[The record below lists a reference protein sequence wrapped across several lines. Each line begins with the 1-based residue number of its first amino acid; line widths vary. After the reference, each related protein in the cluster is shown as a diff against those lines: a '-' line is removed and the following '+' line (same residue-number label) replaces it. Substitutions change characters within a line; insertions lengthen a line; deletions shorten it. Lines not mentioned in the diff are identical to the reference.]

1 MANNVNNYM
10 RVDCISPEGQKV
22 WDSFVERIDALPDR
36 GHLTGLFYEADEEG
50 YWVDAEGERVGM
62 DAGEAVGAKWAFAD
76 DIDTDYMNIES
87 AWSPVLP
94 LAEHIAKEIGKVD
107 PSFRMV
113 MTYEDEMP
121 NFVGVATFNAEG
133 MDTDNDIDWDEIK
146 ELVINQ
152 HEEIA
157 ERWDAEEED
166 WHEGQEE
173 EGEEMMSEVIWET
186 TSDWQCDNTEWSV
199 S

>member
-10 RVDCISPEGQKV
+10 QVECISPEGQKV
-22 WDSFVERIDALPDR
+22 WDSFIERIDALPGR

-50 YWVDAEGERVGM
+50 YWINSEGERVGHE
-62 DAGEAVGAKWAFAD
+62 AGEAVGAKWAFAD
-76 DIDTDYMNIES
+76 DASDDYMNIES
-87 AWSPVLP
+87 AWGPVLP

-121 NFVGVATFNAEG
+121 NFIGVATFHDEG
-133 MDTDNDIDWDEIK
+133 LDTDVDLDWDEIK
-146 ELVINQ
+146 ELVLSQ

-173 EGEEMMSEVIWET
+173 EGEEMMSDVMWDT
-186 TSDWQCDNTEWSV
+186 TSNWQMENTEWSV

>member
-1 MANNVNNYM
+1 MANNVNNYL
-10 RVDCISPEGQKV
+10 RVECISPEGQKV
-22 WDSFVERIDALPDR
+22 WDSFVERINALHEDGSN
-36 GHLTGLFYEADEEG
+36 GHLTGLFYKADEDG
-50 YWVDAEGERVGM
+50 YWIVPEG
-62 DAGEAVGAKWAFAD
+62 AHASEAVGAKWAFAHD
-76 DIDTDYMNIES
+76 LDTDFMNIES

-94 LAEHIAKEIGKVD
+94 LAEHIAQEIGKVD

-121 NFVGVATFNAEG
+121 NFIGVATFHDEG
-133 MDTDNDIDWDEIK
+133 LDTDVDLDWDEIK
-146 ELVINQ
+146 ELVLSQ

-166 WHEGQEE
+166 WHEGQDE

-186 TSDWQCDNTEWSV
+186 ANDWQYDNTTWNEK
-199 S
+199 